1 MGSLGNCCCGC
12 CMEPAEMPWTKFS
25 LKNTLANC
33 TTGGG
38 YTPPEASFI
47 RVGCCYQATMN
58 VECDWEYLCQDYA
71 KQTATVSLT
80 LDDYQVQ
87 IPYITE
93 GQTPSC
99 PCTLVQRRS
108 GTRTITANSQFFH
121 KRKLTQIQVTV
132 GKTNYDCGTG
142 SPSCKFYIAVNY
154 WYDIKE
160 YLSDLCSG
168 FTHETLD
175 RTCTGLYRD
184 GTCSYT
190 NSWTEESGSNDCTD
204 YYSVLD
210 TEAASSLSTC
220 IGRIKYYDVL
230 PTGDVVISD
239 ADESSPCAPVTCGV
253 CDGPDCFYSFPQ
265 YAGSEPR
272 FFYGSALDPVLCP
285 CEYTEQCYDYDGFT
299 GFPGT
304 DGGFLVCFREPG
316 CPDIVEGSAKTFSV
330 PVFICS
336 IGNEASTPP
345 EDPCCVTVG
354 DVCTVSG
361 NDPDGFKNCFYF
373 IDKST
378 NEIREWITSPDMVI
392 PGITYFCLGG
402 DSPPP
407 VSAGC
412 FKEVGTSNC
421 ADEGKCKDCRPPAG
435 CVYIFCQDL
444 SGGGDDITD
453 FKYCKREIT
462 SYSCTIGDIQ
472 HFTAGNF
479 CINTPSTTLGFA

>member
-1 MGSLGNCCCGC
+1 
-12 CMEPAEMPWTKFS
+12 MEPAEMPWTKFS

-58 VECDWEYLCQDYA
+58 VDCDWEYLCQDYA
-71 KQTATVSLT
+71 KQTATASLT

-239 ADESSPCAPVTCGV
+239 ADEASPCAPVTCGV

-265 YAGSEPR
+265 YSGPEHR
-272 FFYGSALDPVLCP
+272 FFNSLPGEEQCP
-285 CEYTEQCYDYDGFT
+285 CDPPDGCYDYYNPIFGDLGLLICYR
-299 GFPGT
+299 
-304 DGGFLVCFREPG
+304 DQG
-316 CPDIVEGSAKTFSV
+316 CPDLIEGTSETFSV
-330 PVFICS
+330 PVFECATTN
-336 IGNEASTPP
+336 GET
-345 EDPCCVTVG
+345 CCVANGLYCEAEGLT
-354 DVCTVSG
+354 
-361 NDPDGFKNCFYF
+361 PDGFEKCYYF

-378 NEIREWITSPDMVI
+378 NQIVFDNPTTPDIII

-402 DSPPP
+402 DTPPP
-407 VSAGC
+407 ISAGC
-412 FKEVGTSNC
+412 FKDPATSNC
-421 ADEGKCKDCRPPAG
+421 DGTNKCKSCITTP
-435 CVYIFCQDL
+435 CTYLFCPDL
-444 SGGGDDITD
+444 DSN
-453 FKYCKREIT
+453 YCKREIT
-462 SYSCTIGDIQ
+462 SYSCSIGDIQ
-472 HFTAGNF
+472 YFTAGNF